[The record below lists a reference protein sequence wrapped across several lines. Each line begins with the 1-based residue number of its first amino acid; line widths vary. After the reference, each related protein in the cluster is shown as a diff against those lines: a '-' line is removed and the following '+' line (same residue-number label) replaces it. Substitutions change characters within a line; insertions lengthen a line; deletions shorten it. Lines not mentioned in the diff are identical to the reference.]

1 MSRFDY
7 VTARRE
13 DVRQIPLKY
22 EGIFR
27 RAARVY
33 GRLNLLVYKLSGGRL
48 MKNGPADK
56 PICLVTMVGRK
67 SGKTREVPLMHV
79 PHGEQKI
86 LVASLGGTS
95 RNPIWYY
102 NLKATPRGHH
112 RRRRSSRHLSRTRG
126 KPEGEGSLVASPRRR
141 LPTLRHVPGPLRPR
155 HPGLH
160 LRPSELAAYC
170 VGQSAAVPL
179 ARRTE

>member
-7 VTARRE
+7 VTAKRE

-48 MKNGPADK
+48 MKNGPADR

-95 RNPIWYY
+95 KNPIWYY
-102 NLKATPRGHH
+102 NLKATPEVTIAVDGVRGTY
-112 RRRRSSRHLSRTRG
+112 RAREVSPEEKAVLWPVLVDAYPPYDMYQARSDRDIPVFICDPVS
-126 KPEGEGSLVASPRRR
+126 
-141 LPTLRHVPGPLRPR
+141 
-155 HPGLH
+155 
-160 LRPSELAAYC
+160 
-170 VGQSAAVPL
+170 
-179 ARRTE
+179 